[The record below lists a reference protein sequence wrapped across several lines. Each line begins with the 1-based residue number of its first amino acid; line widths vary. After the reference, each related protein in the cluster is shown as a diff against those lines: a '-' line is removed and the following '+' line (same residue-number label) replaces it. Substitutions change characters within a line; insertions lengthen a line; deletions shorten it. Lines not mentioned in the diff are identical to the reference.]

1 MLSVI
6 HFINFINHTNKI
18 LALLN
23 YLQSPLLLV
32 ARLYVAEIFFSSG
45 LTKLTDWETTLYL
58 FESEYTVPF
67 LSSVTAAWI
76 GTISE
81 IVLPVLLT
89 IGIFTRAAALG
100 LFFVNIVA
108 VISLSEIALAA
119 LHLHYL
125 WAVVFAS
132 IIVTGGGFF
141 SLDRLA
147 QKYL

>member
-1 MLSVI
+1 MLSVL
-6 HFINFINHTNKI
+6 NFINHINKV

-23 YLQSPLLLV
+23 YLQSPLLFV

-58 FESEYTVPF
+58 FESEYAVPF
-67 LSSVTAAWI
+67 LSSVAAAWL
-76 GTISE
+76 GTICE
-81 IVLPVLLT
+81 IMLPVLLT

-119 LHLHYL
+119 LYLHYL
-125 WAVVFAS
+125 WAVLFTG

-147 QKYL
+147 QKYQ